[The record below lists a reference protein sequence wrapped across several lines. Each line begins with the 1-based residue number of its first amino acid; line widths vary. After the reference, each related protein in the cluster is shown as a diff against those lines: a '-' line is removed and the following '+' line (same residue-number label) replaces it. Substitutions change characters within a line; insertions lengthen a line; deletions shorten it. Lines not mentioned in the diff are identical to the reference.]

1 MKPYPIVHIE
11 LSSTDPH
18 KTGEFL
24 KKVFGWE
31 VETDKASDYVL
42 FKTGPNLGG
51 GIPAV
56 DNKMYQPGDSLIY
69 MGTDDIEAT
78 LAKVKSLG
86 GKTLVPKTEI
96 PQMGWF
102 AIFEDAQGCRLAL
115 YTGMPSQP

>member
-1 MKPYPIVHIE
+1 MRPFPIVHIE
-11 LSSTDPH
+11 LSSKDPH

-31 VETDKASDYVL
+31 VEADKAFDYVQ
-42 FKTGPNLGG
+42 FKAGSGLGG
-51 GIPAV
+51 GVPAV
-56 DNKMYQPGDSLIY
+56 DDKMYKPGDSLVY
-69 MGTDDIEAT
+69 LGTDDIEAT

-102 AIFEDAQGCRLAL
+102 AIFEDAQGCKLAL
-115 YTGMPSQP
+115 YTGMQPQA